1 MIEGQRPTPTAR
13 LAGVAGGLYG
23 LAATAL
29 AAVGSHALAPG
40 LETEDLRR
48 LVLGIA
54 FLFVH
59 ALLLVVIGAIARRGG
74 HGLALAASALLVASG
89 TLLFAGSL
97 LGRVLFGWP
106 TTLAPFGGF
115 ALMAGWLALA
125 IWFGFARRA

>member
-1 MIEGQRPTPTAR
+1 MESPRPVPTSR
-13 LAGVAGGLYG
+13 LAGAIGAIFG

-29 AAVGSHALAPG
+29 AAIGSHALAPG
-40 LETEDLRR
+40 LGADDLRR

-59 ALLLVVIGAIARRGG
+59 ALLLVAIGAIARHGGRGLV
-74 HGLALAASALLVASG
+74 LALSAALVAMG
-89 TLLFAGSL
+89 TLLFSGSL

-106 TTLAPFGGF
+106 TALAPIGGF

-125 IWFGFARRA
+125 LWFAIARR